1 MWDLLEGARAVL
13 ENRIIIQQ
21 EDEITSRN
29 FLRSKILT
37 HKCSP
42 SKFWRAQCTSHDAV
56 EGKCSTCD
64 VDVIAY
70 VFMKQQWLEIKDTL
84 VNVSPYILPLRK
96 LKDI

>member
-13 ENRIIIQQ
+13 ENCIIIQQ

-42 SKFWRAQCTSHDAV
+42 FGGRSVHHAV

-84 VNVSPYILPLRK
+84 VNVSPYFLPLRK